1 MREVSLWMQMS
12 LDGYTE
18 GPNGEFD
25 WPIVNEELHT
35 YFVDELRAMG
45 AFLYGRRVYEG
56 MVAFWPTADMN
67 PASTPLQAEYARL
80 WKPMPKLVFSKTFD
94 HVEWNTTV
102 VSENIADEV
111 ARLKQQ
117 PGKDLVL
124 FGGADIASTFMRL
137 GLIDEYRL
145 FVHPVAL
152 GGGTPLFPAT
162 DERVKLTLV
171 EARMFDAA
179 VVHLRYQKANETR

>member
-1 MREVSLWMQMS
+1 MRKVSLWMQMS

-25 WPIVNEELHT
+25 WPVVNEELHA

-45 AFLYGRRVYEG
+45 AFLYGRKVYEG

-67 PASTPLQAEYARL
+67 PSSTPLQAEYARL
-80 WKPMPKLVFSKTFD
+80 WKPMAKIVFSKTLD
-94 HVEWNTTV
+94 DVEWNTTV

-111 ARLKQQ
+111 ARMKQQ

-145 FVHPVAL
+145 VVHPVAQ

-171 EARMFDAA
+171 EARTFDAA